1 MSTTYNPPSEK
12 THYLT
17 LREATAEG
25 YGAYSTLRS
34 WIAQGRLP
42 AVKTGGRVKVLR
54 SDLDALATPV
64 SPRLEISS
72 DEDIRAWA
80 ERQAASAPPLDERQ
94 RAILLDAFSGAIK
107 AVA

>member
-1 MSTTYNPPSEK
+1 MSTAYNPPSEK

-54 SDLDALATPV
+54 SDLDAFATPV

-80 ERQAASAPPLDERQ
+80 ERQAASAPNGSDRK
-94 RAILLDAFSGAIK
+94 S
-107 AVA
+107 VV